1 MGKTKQISPK
11 EHKRQ
16 IRLYKRER
24 EHYKVYADVLKRILE
39 TACELSIPEA
49 VVQARAKTVSSFAEK
64 CARRFETY
72 PNAVRQMTDL
82 CGARVI
88 VQTLEQVQAVRKFIE
103 ANFRV
108 VEQEDKGMLLG
119 TGEFGYR
126 DMHYIVQLRPVQGIE
141 ISREE
146 RQTIGRRKAE
156 IQVRTWVQHA
166 WADTLHDRMYKPRLK
181 PSEEMERTGALLA
194 ALMEDGDEAF
204 NRLAIAV
211 DSMLANYT
219 AHTPKDQIAREIA
232 IQDLIVKNEPL
243 AEKKPALALQLAR
256 LLTAQGNYAQ
266 IVRLLDRHKGI
277 RGPIRCDLL
286 LELGYALCKVH
297 HDAPTCAKYRR
308 GQKYLEEVIANCECE
323 RVPSVPN
330 VRRLGSQH
338 ARAMARLAWSWGAV
352 PGEEHRA
359 REYYQRALEE
369 ESANPYYLA
378 DVLGFE
384 IWCDRARQFTGVMR
398 AAIRAAIGTCRQHA
412 EAGIEMPYACF
423 TAGRLHL
430 LLGEDLAA
438 LSCYARGIH
447 HVRGGLYCVPTDV
460 LETEIHWLQRVNFGD
475 PLSGGY
481 LWAKGLLDMAKHSPG
496 KGSSRS
502 SAFDTPLLIVA
513 GSANRIK
520 AGVQKRTQT
529 LLTALRDF
537 HGTIVSGGTTSGVP
551 GCVGDLASRLAEE
564 NNKGF
569 ELVGYLPEQPVNGAT
584 IHESYDERVKVGD
597 GFSPAQILRYW
608 SDLLKA
614 GIDPKTVLL
623 VGFAGGPLSAV
634 EYRIALAMGAGVG
647 LVRGLGGAADE
658 LMEDPLWSA
667 VPNLFPLPAD
677 FATLRAFVI
686 PSDSELRRGVLED
699 MAKSFH
705 ANYLTVNPGR
715 LPANMRPWNLLGDTF
730 KVANYE
736 QAKYSIRIL
745 EAGGF
750 GVRKVKRRPRVF
762 KKFTDE
768 EVESMAAL
776 EHGRWNVERLHDGWR
791 YGKPRDDTRKIHDW
805 LLPWKDVPEYI
816 RNYDRTS
823 VRVLPAVLAQA
834 GLEVY
839 RKRHRPIIARTF
851 R

>member
-1 MGKTKQISPK
+1 MGKTKQITPE
-11 EHKRQ
+11 EHKKQ

-24 EHYKVYADVLKRILE
+24 LHYKVYADVLKRILDD
-39 TACELSIPEA
+39 ACELSIPEA
-49 VVQARAKTVSSFAEK
+49 VVQVRAKTVSSFAEK

-72 PNAVRQMTDL
+72 PDGAHEMTDL

-103 ANFRV
+103 ANFKV

-119 TGEFGYR
+119 IGEFGYR
-126 DMHYIVQLRPVQGIE
+126 DMHYIVQLRPASCVA
-141 ISREE
+141 ISKKE
-146 RQTIGRRKAE
+146 RRSIAKRKAE

-211 DSMLANYT
+211 DNMLANYT

-232 IQDLIVKNEPL
+232 IQDLILKNEPL
-243 AEKKPALALQLAR
+243 AVKKPALALQLAR
-256 LLTAQGNYAQ
+256 LLAARGSYAQ
-266 IVRLLDRHKGI
+266 IVQLLDRHKGI
-277 RGPIRCDLL
+277 YGPIRCDLL

-297 HDAPTCAKYRR
+297 SEAPTSAKYRH
-308 GQKYLEEVIANCECE
+308 GQKYLGEVIANCECE

-330 VRRLGSQH
+330 VRRLGSLH

-384 IWCDRARQFTGVMR
+384 IWCDRERRFTGVMR
-398 AAIRAAIGTCRQHA
+398 AAIRAAIGTCRQHG

-438 LSCYARGIH
+438 LSCYARGVH

-460 LETEIHWLQRVNFGD
+460 LETEIHWLQRVNFGN

-496 KGSSRS
+496 RGSSRS
-502 SAFDTPLLIVA
+502 SAFVTPVLIVA

-520 AGVQKRTQT
+520 AGVQRRIQT
-529 LLTALRDF
+529 LLTALGDF
-537 HGTIVSGGTTSGVP
+537 RGTIISGGTTSGVP
-551 GCVGDLASRLAEE
+551 GCVGDLAGRLAEG
-564 NNKGF
+564 NSKGF
-569 ELVGYLPEQPVNGAT
+569 ELIGYLPEQPVNGAA
-584 IHESYDERVKVGD
+584 IHDGYDERVKVGD
-597 GFSPAQILRYW
+597 SFSPPQILRYW

-614 GIDPKTVLL
+614 GIDPKDVLL

-634 EYRIALAMGAGVG
+634 EYHIALAAGAGVG
-647 LVRGLGGAADE
+647 LVSGLGGAADE
-658 LMEDPLWSA
+658 LMDDPLWSA

-677 FATLRAFVI
+677 FSTLRAFVI
-686 PSDSELRRGVLED
+686 PSDSDFRRPVLEE

-705 ANYLTVNPGR
+705 ANYLAVSSSQ
-715 LPANMRPWNLLGDTF
+715 LPANRRPWKLLSDTF

-736 QAKYSIRIL
+736 QAKYSVRIL

-750 GVRKVKRRPRVF
+750 VVRTVNRRPAIFR
-762 KKFTDE
+762 KFTDE
-768 EVESMAAL
+768 EIESMAAM
-776 EHGRWNVERLHDGWR
+776 EHGRWNVERLRDGWR
-791 YGKPRDDTRKIHDW
+791 YGSPRDYAAKIHDC
-805 LLPWKDVPEYI
+805 LLPWKDLPECI
-816 RNYDRTS
+816 KNYDRAS
-823 VRVLPAVLAQA
+823 VRALPAILAQA
-834 GLEVY
+834 GLEVR
-839 RKRHRPIIARTF
+839 RKRSR
-851 R
+851 